1 MSTITQRV
9 TLKSPKMSNNYDKQS
24 NYTLIDVFRPTKATF
39 ADSKVINNDFPTEFL
54 PTCISL
60 NVNFSIPT
68 KNLDRFSHSLALL
81 INHLV

>member
-1 MSTITQRV
+1 MSKITQRV

-24 NYTLIDVFRPTKATF
+24 NYRLIDVFRPTKPTLS
-39 ADSKVINNDFPTEFL
+39 DSKVMNYDFPTEFS

-68 KNLDRFSHSLALL
+68 KNLDRFSHSLAFL

>member
-1 MSTITQRV
+1 
-9 TLKSPKMSNNYDKQS
+9 MSNNYDKQS
-24 NYTLIDVFRPTKATF
+24 NYTLIDDLRPTKATF
-39 ADSKVINNDFPTEFL
+39 ADSKVMNNDFSTKFL

-68 KNLDRFSHSLALL
+68 KNLDRFSHSLAFL